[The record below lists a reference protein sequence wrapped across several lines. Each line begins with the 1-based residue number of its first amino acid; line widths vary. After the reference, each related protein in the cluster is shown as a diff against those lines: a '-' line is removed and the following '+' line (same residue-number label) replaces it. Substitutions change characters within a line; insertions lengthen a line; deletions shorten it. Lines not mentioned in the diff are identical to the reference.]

1 MFYQM
6 MKLDQN
12 QQNNSSVISL
22 PNDNHTSTALYSTEL
37 LHSPGE
43 MQSTQDP
50 EETRQQIRDIAV
62 EVDLYSKQPA
72 QFHNIF
78 NEFEIAYWLARH
90 KRILDLAVNIR
101 DGMMNGINK
110 ESEMALTSTY
120 ALA

>member
-50 EETRQQIRDIAV
+50 EETR
-62 EVDLYSKQPA
+62 
-72 QFHNIF
+72 
-78 NEFEIAYWLARH
+78 
-90 KRILDLAVNIR
+90 
-101 DGMMNGINK
+101 
-110 ESEMALTSTY
+110 
-120 ALA
+120 